1 MCVRVCVCARA
12 LSLFLDA
19 GVNLCM
25 RSASE
30 PKVQRE
36 CIILYYIYIYIYIL
50 YDSIYIYMTVF
61 ILYLICITSAS
72 ERKVQRECGGDEPYD
87 LGLQPSPATPGT

>member
-1 MCVRVCVCARA
+1 
-12 LSLFLDA
+12 
-19 GVNLCM
+19 
-25 RSASE
+25 
-30 PKVQRE
+30 
-36 CIILYYIYIYIYIL
+36 
-50 YDSIYIYMTVF
+50 MTVF

>member
-1 MCVRVCVCARA
+1 MCVRVCVCVRA

-36 CIILYYIYIYIYIL
+36 CIILYYIYIYIYI
-50 YDSIYIYMTVF
+50 YYMTVF
-61 ILYLICITSAS
+61 IYI
-72 ERKVQRECGGDEPYD
+72 
-87 LGLQPSPATPGT
+87 